1 MGNMLHFIIT
11 KLEEINVD
19 NNTVILNYIDTIK
32 VIYDLLLNISV
43 HCQKTYFNIE
53 HFSYILQSTFQKIG
67 IKMLNFIY
75 EEENEIVLKMKTKI
89 FKFFISLIGQIKT
102 YSDMKEIIGLHRQLI
117 SFCINFFSKLSL
129 LNKLIE
135 NKIFE
140 NYINQMI
147 IYLSK
152 ICFKSSFEDDLKR
165 FLFSFT
171 KNIIFPLLIS
181 RKSEIESLKED
192 EDGTNYS
199 VYIYDM
205 ITTRKAQNIK
215 VTISKFIST
224 AIKKDEQFIN
234 FLLEYSIL
242 LIEYSLKLKQ
252 NDINCSDIM
261 LSNQIDDISRIE
273 TSFLVMCMVSTNVNT
288 THIETLLHFIQRVYP
303 LMIKE
308 SHVNILKQRFCFFI
322 SIYIERFLS
331 LSSIEN
337 EFFIKISEFLFYN
350 IFMNKTTKIAQYE
363 SFESLKV
370 ILASNL
376 KFKENFV
383 VVSFHC

>member
-1 MGNMLHFIIT
+1 
-11 KLEEINVD
+11 
-19 NNTVILNYIDTIK
+19 
-32 VIYDLLLNISV
+32 
-43 HCQKTYFNIE
+43 
-53 HFSYILQSTFQKIG
+53 
-67 IKMLNFIY
+67 
-75 EEENEIVLKMKTKI
+75 
-89 FKFFISLIGQIKT
+89 
-102 YSDMKEIIGLHRQLI
+102 
-117 SFCINFFSKLSL
+117 
-129 LNKLIE
+129 
-135 NKIFE
+135 
-140 NYINQMI
+140 
-147 IYLSK
+147 
-152 ICFKSSFEDDLKR
+152 
-165 FLFSFT
+165 
-171 KNIIFPLLIS
+171 
-181 RKSEIESLKED
+181 
-192 EDGTNYS
+192 
-199 VYIYDM
+199 M

-350 IFMNKTTKIAQYE
+350 I
-363 SFESLKV
+363 
-370 ILASNL
+370 
-376 KFKENFV
+376 
-383 VVSFHC
+383 